1 MIQDGHIVQ
10 IKRYNLSFSVDL
22 EELVGSAG
30 KTVQNL
36 MYSPQYDPRLKVVS
50 VPVARARK
58 LLRLIDRMADPDDV
72 DFVHEYMRTHPNKIG
87 AW

>member
-10 IKRYNLSFSVDL
+10 IRRCNLSFAVDL
-22 EELVGSAG
+22 AELVGSAG
-30 KTVQNL
+30 IRN
-36 MYSPQYDPRLKVVS
+36 PQVKVVS

-58 LLRLIDRMADPDDV
+58 LLRLIDRIADPDDV

-87 AW
+87 VW